1 MHTRI
6 NIGESHVTEKNSHG
20 TIIGNHASAQN
31 QIRINLTSDWLTNP
45 RPIFGHLDHLGA
57 EIGQF
62 L

>member
-6 NIGESHVTEKNSHG
+6 NIGDGHVTGKKDSHG

-31 QIRINLTSDWLTNP
+31 QIRINLTSDWLTKNH
-45 RPIFGHLDHLGA
+45 HLDHLGG